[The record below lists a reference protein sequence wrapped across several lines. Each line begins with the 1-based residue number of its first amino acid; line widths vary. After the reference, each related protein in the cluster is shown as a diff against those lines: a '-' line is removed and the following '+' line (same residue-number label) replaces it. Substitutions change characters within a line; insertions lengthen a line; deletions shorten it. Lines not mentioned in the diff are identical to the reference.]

1 MRRVGSY
8 IAGEIDR
15 EYRQKKAYAKKKRA
29 NCKEKDCSN
38 CQYEYIC
45 TEKNDGKEGEE
56 RWQIK

>member
-1 MRRVGSY
+1 MRRRYSH
-8 IAGEIDR
+8 IAGEIIRDIKL
-15 EYRQKKAYAKKKRA
+15 EKAYRKKKRA